1 MVKNKNK
8 HICVIVSCLLAV
20 MVAIMPLLSV
30 NNKKTTAKA
39 DALVSSN
46 YLVVLPSFY
55 VYYLDVRR
63 VVPTMFVSFGVDT
76 YTLYTVSSFD
86 GTNGKYVMYPNLSYT
101 ALNNPC
107 GKLHS
112 FFYDATSDNKVKFND
127 FQYNSY
133 SWVKGDISLL
143 SQMTNVY
150 VYTSYDTNL
159 SGNGFEYVFNSPSL
173 NQDIKLWI
181 GNFSENITVEP
192 DELSFNFTT
201 IAAPVDTSSLDK
213 YVIDSAYQRGYNDAY
228 EIGYNKGLNTTWG
241 DLSPFKV
248 VINGIDD
255 FITAP
260 IFGNVN
266 LKTLFLVAFG
276 CILFGLF
283 IKTFFH

>member
-20 MVAIMPLLSV
+20 MIAIMPLITLNS
-30 NNKKTTAKA
+30 NKRTANA
-39 DALVSSN
+39 DAIISSN
-46 YLVVLPSFY
+46 YLVVLPSFFVDY
-55 VYYLDVRR
+55 AGVRR
-63 VVPTMFVSFGVDT
+63 VVPTMFVSFDDDY
-76 YTLYTVSSFD
+76 YTLHTVSSYD
-86 GTNGKYVMYPNLSYT
+86 GSNGKYVTYDKLSYT
-101 ALNNPC
+101 LPYNPC

-112 FFYDATSDNKVKFND
+112 FFYDGTENKVKFND

-133 SWVKGDISLL
+133 TWVRGDISLL

-181 GNFSENITVEP
+181 GNFSSDIVVEAN
-192 DELSFNFTT
+192 ELSFDFTT

-228 EIGYNKGLNTTWG
+228 DIAYNKGLNTTWG

-248 VINGIDD
+248 VVNGIDD

-260 IFGNVN
+260 LFGNVN